1 MKCFLAYSVKRRYL
15 SFERRTFIPLVSK
28 ASGEVSYLTFFFVT
42 FFSLPL
48 KHPSTNKKTPN
59 VMNGTCRAAQR
70 PEQVS
75 KAKLLLRQT
84 PADIPAC
91 QLSLLP
97 SPGVTSPQYLTQ
109 GDPSASSTRSLSSG
123 LSCILSS
130 GGFSCLNF
138 LQEHLLSVFLAAPA
152 HSGSWIT
159 TPGSYS
165 QPGRLESCW
174 TWNTPVSKLT
184 QSLWQSRHP
193 WFPETLI

>member
-1 MKCFLAYSVKRRYL
+1 MSKKGIFSSHQKKKPEDTHSTRFKSKWRDFLL
-15 SFERRTFIPLVSK
+15 D
-28 ASGEVSYLTFFFVT
+28 FFFVT

-48 KHPSTNKKTPN
+48 KHPSTNKRTPN

-123 LSCILSS
+123 LSCILNS

-159 TPGSYS
+159 TPGSYKVS
-165 QPGRLESCW
+165 LAGLKAVGLEI
-174 TWNTPVSKLT
+174 LRF
-184 QSLWQSRHP
+184 QS
-193 WFPETLI
+193 